1 MTYDFY
7 AQLAVGQAGE
17 RKVHDYLSQEWQ
29 LIHALVPQE
38 VELGIDYLAFH
49 KTTGEERTFEVKTD
63 LYQSGNCFL
72 ETVKND
78 RTKTLGWAHTCAAD
92 RLLYYLPNLG
102 GKLLII
108 QPPVI
113 RANLP
118 FWVTKF
124 RSVEVPNPGY
134 KTIGLLVPVTELEA
148 ISEQQI
154 YLN

>member
-7 AQLAVGQAGE
+7 AQLAIGQKGE
-17 RKVHDYLSQEWQ
+17 QKVHDYLSQEWQ
-29 LIHALVPQE
+29 LIHAEIPQE
-38 VELGIDYLAFH
+38 IEQGIDFIGLH
-49 KTTGEERTFEVKTD
+49 KTTGKRRSFEVKTD
-63 LYQSGNCFL
+63 SYTSGNCFI

-78 RTKTLGWAHTCAAD
+78 VSKALGWVYTCQAD

-108 QPPVI
+108 QPLI
-113 RANLP
+113 LRANLP
-118 FWVTKF
+118 VWETKF

-154 YLN
+154 YLK